1 MHIKLCAQ
9 PPYNLSVRK
18 NEDVSN
24 IIFLFVLHASTTIRF
39 SGTEYGQNESLR
51 IWCCCCSCCWKKFCW
66 FMHKTHTQY
75 PATDEQKNIEFQMQ
89 TMMVDVSFCCCCR
102 IAYKECRLRGE
113 LVEPAPKL
121 RDCVLCSERA
131 SKRRTIAMARVCCA
145 LLESAVK

>member
-1 MHIKLCAQ
+1 MDKMKVSGFGVVVVLVVGRSSAGSCIRRTHNTQ
-9 PPYNLSVRK
+9 PQTNK
-18 NEDVSN
+18 
-24 IIFLFVLHASTTIRF
+24 
-39 SGTEYGQNESLR
+39 
-51 IWCCCCSCCWKKFCW
+51 
-66 FMHKTHTQY
+66 
-75 PATDEQKNIEFQMQ
+75 KNIEFQMQ
-89 TMMVDVSFCCCCR
+89 TMMVDASFCCCCR